1 MWLQLL
7 PPRDRVDRVYF
18 SLNLDVLVTC
28 FDEKNEV
35 FR

>member
-7 PPRDRVDRVYF
+7 LPRDGEYF